1 MGSASCYGDPIWHVQ
16 AAIGRALRD
25 QGDPTQ
31 PLPDHLAALAREIE
45 CSNGVVDEQASLRMI
60 PEAGTSEPEQA
71 PESPGPNKPGKCRHA
86 QSELNRCGLGRRQ
99 RQ

>member
-1 MGSASCYGDPIWHVQ
+1 MGSASCYGSPIWHVQ

-25 QGDPTQ
+25 EGDPTQ
-31 PLPDHLAALAREIE
+31 PLPDHLTALAKEIE

-71 PESPGPNKPGKCRHA
+71 PESPGANKPGKWGHG
-86 QSELNRCGLGRRQ
+86 QSELNRCGLGGFKRQ
-99 RQ
+99 